1 MREGGKE
8 VLSPVQ
14 ERVVELQEKKR
25 LEMLKKGEYV
35 GAFRVHRFYAQF
47 SRYMELTEMIR
58 LVESNAQEAYGMDI
72 VTFCK
77 EVLGIH
83 YNSFNNQRSL
93 LKDVQ
98 PHVIAA
104 IKALGYS
111 DHEIRLLKT
120 TEDEAVKALMSKGI
134 LKVDDVEIQTTPE
147 NMPKIMKYFEKVIKR
162 KDELEA
168 EKEQWEKEKQSIY
181 DTRKS
186 NNEKLAKK
194 DLEIK
199 RLQEQLED
207 KKMPLDDREAIAK
220 IQNLKIQLCGVIR
233 LLESADVKKYSEE
246 VKEELLLTAQYAHD
260 RGELFL
266 GRMLDALKHDR
277 PALEEA
283 EENFLAKWDKD
294 EA

>member
-1 MREGGKE
+1 MKEKGKE
-8 VLSPVQ
+8 ALSPVQ
-14 ERVVELQEKKR
+14 ERVIELQEQKR

-35 GAFRVHRFYAQF
+35 GAFRVHEFYAQF
-47 SRYMELTEMIR
+47 ARYMALVEKNR
-58 LVESNAQEAYGMDI
+58 LIESNAQEAYGMDAK
-72 VTFCK
+72 TFCK
-77 EVLGIH
+77 KILGIT
-83 YNSFNNQRSL
+83 YETLNEQRKL
-93 LKDVQ
+93 MKDTQ
-98 PHVIAA
+98 PHIIAA

-111 DHEIRLLKT
+111 DYEIGLLKT
-120 TEDEAVKALMSKGI
+120 SEDEDVKALMNKGI

-147 NMPKIMKYFEKVIKR
+147 NMPKIMKHFEKVIRR

-207 KKMPLDDREAIAK
+207 KKIPLDDREAIAK

-233 LLESADVKKYSEE
+233 LLESADLKKYSE
-246 VKEELLLTAQYAHD
+246 
-260 RGELFL
+260 
-266 GRMLDALKHDR
+266 
-277 PALEEA
+277 
-283 EENFLAKWDKD
+283 
-294 EA
+294 

>member
-1 MREGGKE
+1 MKEREKE
-8 VLSPVQ
+8 ALSPVQ
-14 ERVVELQEKKR
+14 ERVAELQEQKR

-35 GAFRVHRFYAQF
+35 GAFRVHEFYAQF
-47 SRYMELTEMIR
+47 SKYMAIVEKIR
-58 LVESNAQEAYGMDI
+58 LIESNAQEAYGMD
-72 VTFCK
+72 VKTFCK
-77 EVLGIH
+77 EILRVP
-83 YNSFNNQRSL
+83 YTT
-93 LKDVQ
+93 LKDQRDLLVGTQ
-98 PHVIAA
+98 PDVIAA
-104 IKALGYS
+104 IKAMGYS
-111 DHEIRLLKT
+111 DYEIRLLKT
-120 TEDEAVKALMSKGI
+120 SEDEEVKALMSKGI
-134 LKVDDVEIQTTPE
+134 LKVNDVEIQTTPE
-147 NMPKIMKYFEKVIKR
+147 NMPKIVKHFEKVIKR

-194 DLEIK
+194 DMEIK

-207 KKMPLDDREAIAK
+207 KKIPLDDREAIAK

-246 VKEELLLTAQYAHD
+246 VKEELFLTAQYAHD

-266 GRMLDALKHDR
+266 GRMLDELKHDR

-283 EENFLAKWDKD
+283 EENFLKKWDKED
-294 EA
+294 A

>member
-1 MREGGKE
+1 MKEKGKE
-8 VLSPVQ
+8 ALSPVQ
-14 ERVVELQEKKR
+14 ERVIELQEQKR

-35 GAFRVHRFYAQF
+35 GAFRVHEFYAQF
-47 SRYMELTEMIR
+47 ARYMALVEKNR
-58 LVESNAQEAYGMDI
+58 LIESNAQEAYGMDAK
-72 VTFCK
+72 TFCK
-77 EVLGIH
+77 KILGIT
-83 YNSFNNQRSL
+83 YETLNEQRKL
-93 LKDVQ
+93 MKDTQ
-98 PHVIAA
+98 PHIIAA

-111 DHEIRLLKT
+111 DYEIGLLKT
-120 TEDEAVKALMSKGI
+120 SEDEDVKALMNKGI

-147 NMPKIMKYFEKVIKR
+147 NMPKIMKHFEKVIRR

-207 KKMPLDDREAIAK
+207 KKIPLDDREAIAK

-266 GRMLDALKHDR
+266 GRMLDELKYDR

-283 EENFLAKWDKD
+283 EENFLKKWDKD
-294 EA
+294 DA